1 LMNRFFLF
9 SIGLLVLIF
18 FIAFFW
24 KPMKEGFDS
33 GLGLLDTVGTYPN
46 SLVDRMLTF
55 YPSTHRL
62 GVSDVS
68 STDVWWRNPSFVEG
82 SYKQITNNLRYQ
94 NNPDNGR
101 STPIEFSFALYD
113 NNQLASNYTYP
124 LPPTPNCSEGVR
136 VNYFQS
142 YPSLMPFYNNDNI
155 LY

>member
-1 LMNRFFLF
+1 MNRF
-9 SIGLLVLIF
+9 SIIGLLVLTLFIF
-18 FIAFFW
+18 FIAFFG
-24 KPMKEGFDS
+24 KSMKEGFDS
-33 GLGLLDTVGTYPN
+33 IDTVGTYPN

-55 YPSTHRL
+55 YPSTNRL

-68 STDVWWRNPSFVEG
+68 STDVWWKYPSFVEG
-82 SYKQITNNLRYQ
+82 SYKQITNNLKYQ

-124 LPPTPNCSEGVR
+124 LPPATNCSEGVR

-142 YPSLMPFYNNDNI
+142 YPSLMPFYNTDNI